1 MESEL
6 NMPSQYDDYFRPLTT
21 KWVALLREAEKA
33 KKPFDEVAQQ
43 LMSFYS
49 ARNGFIFEKEFREKY
64 LNITNENELPRHR
77 LSFNKAFEF
86 CAIFGPML
94 YWDNP
99 QRLVKPRKKLQ
110 ITPETMGITPPMQ
123 QAWQQYQQQMQQYNQ
138 AMAQY
143 QQAMAGQQQPQQ
155 PGGPPP
161 GPPQPGGAPQQPG
174 PSGGPGGP
182 PMPPGQPPS
191 AGGGQPPPPQPPMPP
206 QIDPAIQ
213 QAMSIWDWSQQ
224 TMSQRAVADN
234 IRCQLLEGWL
244 NYTPGETPYGGLATQ
259 SRMAIVEALVK
270 GRGVL
275 WTSPY
280 QFEGSEKVLI
290 RSAYDTVD
298 NFFMDPDATSLA
310 DAKWIAQRVIAPVY
324 EVEEEFQLTAGSLEG
339 KGGTVIQ
346 QQKMNPI
353 GGSGT
358 GGEQRKDKVGR
369 TSELITYYKIWSK
382 CGAGTKLI
390 SHIDPEMKA
399 NIERVSGKY
408 VFLCI
413 CPNVDYPLNLPA
425 DQLEA
430 MSDEDVRQRLEW
442 PFPTWKDDRWPCA
455 IIDFYPHPNR
465 AWPIAPLAPALG
477 ELIFLQVIMSHLAD
491 RVVKSSRDFL
501 AVLQSA
507 GEEIENAIKNGGD
520 LTVLKLTEVHGNIAN
535 VVQFLQQP
543 ETKHDY
549 WLIVD
554 RVNELFE
561 RRTGLTELMAG
572 QTSTQSRSAMDA
584 KIKGDQLN
592 VRPEDM
598 QRRVEE
604 WQTDCAKLEKIATR
618 WFIEPQDVEFLF
630 GPVGAYLWQ
639 TYITSTDP
647 EMTIRETDCTIE
659 AGSVRK
665 PNKGREV
672 ENLNSL
678 MQFIGPVVVGHYQ
691 QSGDPTALM
700 WVLNQVA
707 QVYDMDISGLQLNPP
722 PPPGPPP
729 VDPNQQ
735 MQMQIAMQQHQMDM
749 QSTQQKQQFD
759 AQMLQTKGGMDA
771 QKFQL
776 ELQKLQGQLALQ
788 QTEIEAKRMQA
799 QADMQKVM
807 VDMQQGQGAAEAEA
821 QKVQVQLAS
830 AAGELQMQQR
840 KGETELQIQQA
851 KAAQEL
857 EVAQLKAEMDMRQ
870 KAQAAQQK
878 AQQELFRDPVAAL
891 FGGGGK
897 A

>member
-1 MESEL
+1 MRQHPLSRILLISESEL
-6 NMPSQYDDYFRPLTT
+6 NMPSAYDDYFRPLVS
-21 KWVALLREAEKA
+21 KWCELIKA
-33 KKPFDEVAQQ
+33 SETSKRPFTEVASQ
-43 LMSFYS
+43 LMSFFS

-64 LNITNENELPRHR
+64 LNVTNENQLPRHR
-77 LSFNKAFEF
+77 LSYNKAFEF
-86 CAIFGPML
+86 VAIFGPML

-110 ITPETMGITPPMQ
+110 ITPETMGITPPMM
-123 QAWQQYQQQMQQYNQ
+123 QAWQQYQQQLQQYNQ
-138 AMAQY
+138 AMQQY
-143 QQAMAGQQQPQQ
+143 QQAMAGQQAAQQ
-155 PGGPPP
+155 PGGPVPGAPP
-161 GPPQPGGAPQQPG
+161 NAAPGAAPQQPG
-174 PSGGPGGP
+174 QP
-182 PMPPGQPPS
+182 QPPQ
-191 AGGGQPPPPQPPMPP
+191 QPPPPPPMPPP

-213 QAMSIWDWSQQ
+213 QAMSLWDWSQQ
-224 TMSQRAVADN
+224 TMQQRAVSDN

-275 WTSPY
+275 WTTPY

-290 RSAYDTVD
+290 RSAFDSVD
-298 NFFMDPDATSLA
+298 NLFLDPDATSLA
-310 DAKWIAQRVIAPVY
+310 DAQWIAQRVVAPVY
-324 EVEEEFQLTAGSLEG
+324 EVEQEFQMTSGSLEG
-339 KGGTVIQ
+339 KGGSVVT
-346 QQKMNPI
+346 QQKMSPI
-353 GGSGT
+353 GTSG
-358 GGEQRKDKVGR
+358 GGENRKDKVGR
-369 TSELITYYKIWSK
+369 TSELLTYYKIWSK
-382 CGAGTKLI
+382 CGAGTRLI
-390 SHIDPEMKA
+390 GHCDPEMKA

-413 CPNVDYPLNLPA
+413 CPNVDYPLNLPS

-430 MSDEDVRQRLEW
+430 MSDDDVRERLEW
-442 PFPTWKDDRWPCA
+442 PFPTWKDDRWPCS
-455 IIDFYPHPNR
+455 ILDFYPHPNR

-507 GEEIENAIKNGGD
+507 GEEIEEAIKNGGD
-520 LTVLKLTEVHGNIAN
+520 LTVLKLTEVHGNIAQ

-554 RVNELFE
+554 RVTELFE

-618 WFIEPQDVEFLF
+618 WFIEPQDVESLF

-647 EMTIRETDCTIE
+647 ELTIRETDCTIE

-678 MQFIGPVVVGHYQ
+678 MQFIGPVLVGHYQ
-691 QSGDPTALM
+691 QVGDPGPLM
-700 WVLNQVA
+700 WLLNQVS
-707 QVYDMDISGLQLNPP
+707 QVYDMDISGLQLQPP
-722 PPPGPPP
+722 PPPQPPP
-729 VDPNQQ
+729 MDPNQQ
-735 MQMQIAMQQHQMDM
+735 AQFQMEMQAKQMDM
-749 QSTQQKQQFD
+749 QGTQQKQQFD
-759 AQMLQTKGGMDA
+759 AQMLQTKGQMDA

-776 ELQKLQGQLALQ
+776 EMQKLQGQLALQ
-788 QTEIEAKRMQA
+788 QTDIEAKRMQA
-799 QADMQKVM
+799 QADMQRVI
-807 VDMQQGQGAAEAEA
+807 VDQQQGQSAAQAEA
-821 QKVQVQLAS
+821 QKQQVQLAGT
-830 AAGELQMQQR
+830 AADMQLQQR

-857 EVAQLKAEMDMRQ
+857 QVAQLKAEMG
-870 KAQAAQQK
+870 AQQRASAMEEK
-878 AQQELFRDPVAAL
+878 RQQALFKDPVAAL
-891 FGGGGK
+891 FGSSRT
-897 A
+897 